1 MSEFKSLPWLQDNFD
16 KLAELEST
24 QQIGHA
30 YLIQGQKGLGKESLV
45 RDFSTYLFC
54 QQNQEQAACGHC
66 QACHLLSAGTHPDF
80 KFITVEEGATQIKIE
95 QIRDSRNFLA
105 NTPLLGKYKILF
117 INFAD
122 KMNINAANALLKNLE
137 EPAPDT
143 LIFLLS
149 HQPVLLLPTIR
160 SRCQKI
166 KISRP
171 SEEIALSWLQQH
183 MNNDQAKLCLQL
195 AFGAP
200 LQALIFADEER
211 QHERRE
217 IQKRLLE
224 LLRSEIV
231 CSDAAKCLGQYP
243 IEDVLDNLMVS
254 LQQLSRGLQLH
265 NTNVSANVS
274 SDPISGIEG
283 KGGTG
288 TNDNTKELNDIAMNL
303 TAAHIKPLHK
313 FNSVLTQTRSAVQ
326 STANPNALLLLES
339 VCFQWIRLMTGKT
352 EMEALTV

>member
-1 MSEFKSLPWLQDNFD
+1 MSEFKSLPWVQDKFD

-24 QQIGHA
+24 QKIGHA
-30 YLIQGQKGLGKESLV
+30 YLVQGQKGLGKESLV

-54 QQNQEQAACGHC
+54 QQNQEQAACDHC
-66 QACHLLSAGTHPDF
+66 HACHLLSAGTHPDF

-105 NTPLLGKYKILF
+105 HTPLLGKYKILL

-137 EPAPDT
+137 EPASNT

-149 HQPVLLLPTIR
+149 HQPGLLLPTIR

-183 MNNDQAKLCLQL
+183 MSNDQAKLCLQL

-200 LQALIFADEER
+200 LQALNFADEER
-211 QHERRE
+211 QQERRE

-231 CSDAAKCLGQYP
+231 CSDAAKSLGQYP
-243 IEDVLDNLMVS
+243 IEDVLDNLMLS
-254 LQQLSRGLQLH
+254 LQHLSRGLQLH
-265 NTNVSANVS
+265 SANVS
-274 SDPISGIEG
+274 ADLSAGIEG
-283 KGGTG
+283 KGGTS
-288 TNDNTKELNDIAMNL
+288 TNGNTKELNNIAINL

-313 FNSVLTQTRSAVQ
+313 FNSVLTQARSAVQ
-326 STANPNALLLLES
+326 STANPNVLLLLES
-339 VCFQWIRLMTGKT
+339 VCFQWIRLMTEKI
-352 EMEALTV
+352 EIEALAV